1 MKVAN
6 RLILA
11 AVGLAAIVGCKE
23 SIIDPPK
30 DTAQIRLVHAT
41 PGLSALDMDVAGSAV
56 IRGIAFGNTSAVVV
70 VPSGSQ
76 QLVVRAGNQVVGNL
90 SGSLST
96 SHINNVVVADGIA
109 SLSSVVDN
117 DTGSV
122 APARANVR
130 LVVTAAENTSDPTLL
145 QALLTWSGAADS
157 TMRFG
162 IDTKVARY
170 FSLMYFNPGHFTV
183 KYVPT
188 GTDGPVLAEAGFD
201 VAAGEKK
208 ALVLSRGAD
217 GVYKVEVVVE
227 K

>member
-1 MKVAN
+1 
-6 RLILA
+6 
-11 AVGLAAIVGCKE
+11 
-23 SIIDPPK
+23 
-30 DTAQIRLVHAT
+30 
-41 PGLSALDMDVAGSAV
+41 MDVAGSAV
-56 IRGIAFGNTSAVVV
+56 IRGVSYGNTSPVVV

-76 QLVVRAGNQVVGNL
+76 QLIVRAGSQVVGTMTGN
-90 SGSLST
+90 LST

-109 SLSSVVDN
+109 ALSSVVDN

-122 APARANVR
+122 APARANIR
-130 LVVTAAENTSDPTLL
+130 LVVTAAENTTDPTLL
-145 QALLTWSGAADS
+145 QALLNWSGDPDS

-170 FSLMYFNPGHFTV
+170 FSLMYFNPGHFTI

-188 GTDGPVLAEAGFD
+188 GTDGPILTQAQFD

-208 ALVLSRGAD
+208 ALVLSRGSD